1 MVGLAKVLVQL
12 AASGV
17 QLFIATHSLFL
28 MREIA
33 LQLERQGADEKVP
46 AKYFSLIRENGGVV
60 KEEGEDIDDLTTIPA
75 LDAAIAQ
82 DEALERQY
90 WKGRDA

>member
-33 LQLERQGADEKVP
+33 LQLERQGADEKGSGQILLAHP
-46 AKYFSLIRENGGVV
+46 
-60 KEEGEDIDDLTTIPA
+60 
-75 LDAAIAQ
+75 
-82 DEALERQY
+82 
-90 WKGRDA
+90 